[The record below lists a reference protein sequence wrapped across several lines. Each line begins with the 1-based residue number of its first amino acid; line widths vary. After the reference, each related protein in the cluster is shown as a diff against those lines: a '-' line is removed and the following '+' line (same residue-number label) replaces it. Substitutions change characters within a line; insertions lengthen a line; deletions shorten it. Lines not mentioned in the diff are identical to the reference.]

1 MVFDQDHSSNNNN
14 YEADPHA
21 RRSTYKAMQMTSYP
35 KTQANTSTGAKAKKA
50 NQQVDV
56 WGPVFKNKEHFV
68 NMHLC

>member
-1 MVFDQDHSSNNNN
+1 MVQDQGHSSSNN

-21 RRSTYKAMQMTSYP
+21 RRSTYKAMQMHGYT
-35 KTQANTSTGAKAKKA
+35 KTQDNTSTGPKAKKA
-50 NQQVDV
+50 KEQVDV